1 MHQNPFQVIQPGGET
16 SGCSST
22 PLPDVPVRSLEDTS
36 LEGMKKFFIHTYGC
50 QMNLYDSELVG
61 SILMQAG
68 YAPTR
73 SVKDADLVLINTC
86 AVRENAEQRVH
97 GRIGE
102 LKPLKTDKP
111 ETIMGVLGCM
121 AQRIGDDI
129 LDRAAH
135 VDLVAGPDSYRK
147 LPEMLARIE
156 SGEGQQHAM
165 TLDNVES
172 YSQVAETRSP
182 GGLKAWLA
190 VQRGCNYACTYCI
203 VPYVR
208 GRERYRPIPEVVKEV
223 ERLVSTGTKEVTI
236 LGQTVN
242 AYRDGA
248 QRFDALLRVCNEV
261 AGIERIR
268 YTTSHPLKMRT
279 EMFEAMAD
287 CEHVCEFLHLPFQS
301 GSERILQHMRRGY
314 TYEEFA
320 SKIAEARSIVPGIA
334 VATDV
339 IVGYPTETEEDFQR
353 TMDLVEEVEFDMVYN
368 FTFSVRP
375 GTPAEEFED
384 DVPNEVKKER
394 LQRVIEL
401 SKTLAQRKNDKCIG
415 TTQEVLVD
423 AIAEKKSDRRLIGR
437 TRTNKPVHFD
447 GEESLM
453 EEVVQVRITEAG
465 PHSLLG
471 DLVRQV

>member
-1 MHQNPFQVIQPGGET
+1 MHQNPFQVLHPSEET
-16 SGCSST
+16 SGGCSST
-22 PLPDVPVRSLEDTS
+22 GTLPLPSRTLSAAQ
-36 LEGMKKFFIHTYGC
+36 EGLKKYFIQTYGC

-61 SILMQAG
+61 SILMQSG
-68 YAPTR
+68 YAPTN
-73 SVKDADLVLINTC
+73 SVHDADLVLINTC
-86 AVRENAEQRVH
+86 AVRENAEQRVY

-102 LKPLKTDKP
+102 LKSLKTENPDKV
-111 ETIMGVLGCM
+111 MGVLGCM

-135 VDLVAGPDSYRK
+135 VDLVAGPDSYRR

-156 SGEGQQHAM
+156 SGEGQQYAM

-172 YSQVAETRSP
+172 YSEVAETRSP

-223 ERLVSTGTKEVTI
+223 ERLVATGTKEITL
-236 LGQTVN
+236 LGQTIN
-242 AYRDGA
+242 AYRDGE
-248 QRFDALLRVCNEV
+248 QRFDALLRACNEV
-261 AGIERIR
+261 DGLERIR

-279 EMFEAMAD
+279 GMFEAMAD

-301 GSERILQHMRRGY
+301 GSNRILMHMRRGY
-314 TYEEFA
+314 SYEEYII
-320 SKIAEARSIVPGIA
+320 KIAEARSIVPGLA

-353 TMDLVEEVEFDMVYN
+353 TLDLIEEVDFDMVYN
-368 FTFSVRP
+368 FMFSVRP

-384 DVPNEVKKER
+384 DVPIEVKKER
-394 LQRVIEL
+394 LQRVISL
-401 SKTLAQRKNDKCIG
+401 SKTLAQKKNNGYIG
-415 TTQEVLVD
+415 TTQEVMVD
-423 AIAEKKSDRRLIGR
+423 GIAEKKWDRRLIGR

-447 GEESLM
+447 GDESLL
-453 EEVVQVRITEAG
+453 EEIVHVRVTEAG

-471 DLVRQV
+471 DLV